1 MKLYTAHIT
10 ATGEELCIAARTF
23 NHAADVFVTFWIART
38 GDAPGQFYI
47 SDELASEYENSVV
60 VEAVALGEAAGVIVR
75 QSDGS
80 MFFDP
85 AMGR

>member
-1 MKLYTAHIT
+1 MRLYTAQIT
-10 ATGEELCIAARTF
+10 ATGEELCIAARTM

-47 SDELASEYENSVV
+47 SDGPPSAYANNVV
-60 VEAVALGEAAGVIVR
+60 VEAVAQGEASGVIVR
-75 QSDGS
+75 QKDGS
-80 MFFDP
+80 IFFDP